1 MANRIISKMNEII
14 SSGHKSFSVVLIIGD
29 PSPEATNQQVQ
40 IAVEC
45 GVDIVELGI
54 PYANPYL
61 DSTIMKDSM
70 KRALDWSDDP
80 EDYLDYLKK
89 IRKIFPEIPFEIM
102 VYYDTVMQI
111 GLKHFSECLKEAQI
125 DAVLVADYVDK
136 DEAFLNEL
144 DKSLDGTGVLPIRF
158 VPHPFNPL
166 QIQDLKANGR
176 GFIIAQTMTDNSGKR
191 KQVLAKNKEK
201 IDFLR
206 ESGIET
212 PIVSAYGIKTTD
224 DIKKCIELGADG
236 VLLGTVILD
245 AAHSMPLQDFR
256 YFLSSLRSAAA

>member
-1 MANRIISKMNEII
+1 MPNRIVTRMNEII
-14 SSGHKSFSVVLIIGD
+14 SSGRKSFSIVLMIGD
-29 PSPEATNQQVQ
+29 PSPEVTNQHVQ

-45 GVDIVELGI
+45 GIDIVELGI

-61 DSTIMKDSM
+61 DSTVMKDSM
-70 KRALDWSDDP
+70 NRALNWSDDP
-80 EDYLDYLKK
+80 EDYLDYLKE
-89 IRKIFPEIPFEIM
+89 IRLNFPETPFEIM

-111 GLKHFSECLKEAQI
+111 GLKHFAECLKEAQI

-136 DEAFLNEL
+136 DDAFLNEL
-144 DKSLDGTGVLPIRF
+144 DKSLERTGVLPIRF

-166 QIQDLKANGR
+166 QVQDLKENSR

-191 KQVLAKNKEK
+191 KQVLTKNKDK

-206 ESGIET
+206 ESGIEI
-212 PIVSAYGIKTTD
+212 PIVSAYGIRTPE
-224 DIKKCIELGADG
+224 DIRKCIELGADG

-245 AAHSMPLQDFR
+245 AAHSMPSQDFR
-256 YFLSSLRSAAA
+256 NFLSLLRNAAA